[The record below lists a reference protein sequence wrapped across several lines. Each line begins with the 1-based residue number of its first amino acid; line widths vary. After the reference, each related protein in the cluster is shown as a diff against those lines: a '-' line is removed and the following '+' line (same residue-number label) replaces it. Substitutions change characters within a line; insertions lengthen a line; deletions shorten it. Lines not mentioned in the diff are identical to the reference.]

1 MKKREFSTA
10 FKIQISTL
18 RLLRVK
24 FTLALMLL
32 TCLQVLAYQN
42 IPITG
47 RVTSSTGEPL
57 AGVSVTLKGTQLG
70 TTTDAAGNFSIT
82 VPNQNAVLVFS
93 YVGFGTQ
100 EVTVGTTTN
109 IAVNLSNA
117 ASTNLNEVVVV
128 GYGTQRRRDL
138 TGSVASVKGTEL
150 AKQPVL
156 TATQALQ
163 GKVAGVQITTSGAPN
178 AAPVVRVR
186 GTGTILGG
194 ANPLYVVDGVITED
208 IRNINTA
215 DIVTMD
221 ILKDASSTAIYGMR
235 AANGVLLI
243 TTKKGRTGKP
253 VFSYDGTAGIREAT
267 NLVDM
272 AGPAQYIGYFNEAT
286 KYYGNPDDTLSATL
300 LNGTQTDWFDE
311 VLRRAFQQNH
321 NVSVSGGGKLL
332 NYFVSAG
339 YISEQGIIIN
349 NDFSRFTVRNNN
361 EYRLTDKLR
370 LGTQLSYSHADLD
383 NVNEGNALSS
393 AYRASPY
400 VPAFLNGKYGNT
412 SAIGNVSNPLVGLN
426 YSTDKGINNR
436 FQGTFTGDY
445 KLLTWLNLR
454 TSFGLDNVNYENT
467 VMGLP
472 FSNTGTNNIFIEAG
486 GNEQRLNTSFEENA
500 FKSTKW
506 VWDNTATFTKIL
518 DRHNFNFLLGATAE
532 KYHQRNTRAKSLDYK
547 EGNTSFQEFKGDE
560 IAFNI
565 NNPIPNDKWSRN
577 SYLSR
582 LNYTFDDRYLF
593 TGTFRAD
600 GTSRFPDG
608 NRWGYF
614 PSIGLG
620 WNIAKEAFMEGNTFF
635 DDLKLRGSWGKVGN
649 DQIAQGLYTTFANTG
664 LPYFFDG
671 RQVYG
676 ISLDDVVDED
686 LQWEITEE
694 FDAGVDV
701 GLMNNRL
708 NLVFD
713 YYKKTTDDVLLRVP
727 LPAFTGDA
735 DYITNLGSIENK
747 GIELTAGW
755 NDRIGKVNYN
765 FSANMARN
773 KNKVLELNAGQAV
786 FGGGVGQR
794 GTTTKTDVGQPIGS
808 FFVYQTAGIFQSDAE
823 AAGSP
828 QGASG
833 ARAGDL
839 IYVDQ
844 NKDGS
849 INANDRV
856 YAGSYQPKM
865 IYGFNGGVTV
875 QGFDFSF
882 TTYGTQGSKIYNGK
896 KAARGD
902 VRDNIE
908 ADVARNRWTPD
919 RPNTNVPRANLGI
932 LDHSTYFI
940 ESGDFFRINNL
951 TLGYTLPKTVFG
963 NLGLNRARVY
973 LTAQN
978 PVTWTKYSGF
988 TPELSSSNTID
999 AGIEQG
1005 AYPSVR
1011 TFAFGLN
1018 INF

>member
-1 MKKREFSTA
+1 
-10 FKIQISTL
+10 
-18 RLLRVK
+18 
-24 FTLALMLL
+24 
-32 TCLQVLAYQN
+32 
-42 IPITG
+42 
-47 RVTSSTGEPL
+47 
-57 AGVSVTLKGTQLG
+57 
-70 TTTDAAGNFSIT
+70 
-82 VPNQNAVLVFS
+82 VPDQNAVLVFS

-100 EVTVGTTTN
+100 EVTVGSRTN
-109 IAVNLSNA
+109 IAINMSNS

-215 DIVTMD
+215 DITSMD

-253 VFSYDGTAGIREAT
+253 VFSYDGTVGIREAT

-286 KYYGNPDDTLSATL
+286 KYYGNPDDTLSAAL
-300 LNGTQTDWFDE
+300 LNGTHTDWFDE

-321 NVSVSGGGKLL
+321 NVSVSGGGKLI

-339 YISEQGIIIN
+339 YITEQGILLK
-349 NDFSRFTVRNNN
+349 NDFNRFTIRNNN
-361 EYRLTDKLR
+361 EYRVTDKLR

-383 NVNEGNALSS
+383 NVNEGNALNS

-400 VPAFLNGKYGNT
+400 VPALLNGKYGNT
-412 SAIGNVSNPLVGLN
+412 SATGNVGNPLVGLD

-445 KLLTWLNLR
+445 KLLSWLHLR
-454 TSFGLDNVNYENT
+454 TSFGLDNVRYENT
-467 VMGLP
+467 LMGLP
-472 FSNTGTNNIFIEAG
+472 FANTGANNIFIEAG
-486 GNEQRLNTSFEENA
+486 GNQQRLNTSFEENVI
-500 FKSTKW
+500 KSTKW
-506 VWDNTATFTKIL
+506 VWDNTATFTKIIN
-518 DRHNFNFLLGATAE
+518 RHNFNFLLGATAE
-532 KYHQRNTRAKSLDYK
+532 KYHQRNTRAKSLDYR
-547 EGNTSFQEFKGDE
+547 EGNASFQEFKGDE
-560 IAFNI
+560 ISFNI

-582 LNYTFDDRYLF
+582 LNYNFDDRYLI
-593 TGTFRAD
+593 TATFRAD
-600 GTSRFPDG
+600 GTSRFPER

-620 WNIAKEAFMEGNTFF
+620 WNVAKEAFMEGQSFF
-635 DDLKLRGSWGKVGN
+635 DDLKFRGSWGKVGN

-671 RQVYG
+671 QQVYG

-686 LQWEITEE
+686 LQWEITDE
-694 FDAGVDV
+694 FDAGVDI

-713 YYKKTTDDVLLRVP
+713 YYKKTTEDVLLRVP

-747 GIELTAGW
+747 GIELTLGW
-755 NDRIGKVNYN
+755 NDRIGNVNYN
-765 FSANMARN
+765 LSANMARN

-786 FGGGVGQR
+786 FGGGVGQS

-808 FFVYQTAGIFQSDAE
+808 FFVFQTSGIFQTDADAAASAQG
-823 AAGSP
+823 AAG
-828 QGASG
+828 AK
-833 ARAGDL
+833 AGDL
-839 IYVDQ
+839 MYVDQ
-844 NKDGS
+844 NKDGA
-849 INANDRV
+849 INAADRV
-856 YAGSYQPKM
+856 YVGSYQPKM
-865 IYGFNGGVTV
+865 IYGFNGGINVKS
-875 QGFDFSF
+875 FDFSF

-919 RPNTNVPRANLGI
+919 RQNTNVPRANLGI
-932 LDHSTYFI
+932 LPHSTYFI

-951 TLGYTLPKTVFG
+951 TFGYTLPKSIFG
-963 NLGLNRARVY
+963 SLGLNRTRVY

-988 TPELSSSNTID
+988 TPELSSNNTID